1 VTDQTPPPQSLW
13 DVFQREIDRVHR
25 AQTTTSKRV
34 DTLWDTRTE
43 LVAVDGK
50 GGRIKTMEDGMATM
64 EQSAQKMSDSVAKL
78 IENRTRD
85 RVYLG
90 ILISTASFI
99 AATLGVWVITSILGK
114 T

>member
-1 VTDQTPPPQSLW
+1 
-13 DVFQREIDRVHR
+13 
-25 AQTTTSKRV
+25 
-34 DTLWDTRTE
+34 
-43 LVAVDGK
+43 
-50 GGRIKTMEDGMATM
+50 MATM